1 MHQRHAW
8 FLSEAFVMLQFR
20 GIFLWH
26 SSLHISC
33 AKLSKVTSC
42 GFVFFKKKKRLKKF
56 GVTICHFFGQRCVDV
71 CIVYS
76 DFMDSELFFSHTGL
90 KF

>member
-1 MHQRHAW
+1 MHQHHAW
-8 FLSEAFVMLQFR
+8 FLSEAFVMLLFG

-42 GFVFFKKKKRLKKF
+42 VKKKKKKRLKEKF
-56 GVTICHFFGQRCVDV
+56 GVTICHLFGQSCVDV

-76 DFMDSELFFSHTGL
+76 DFMDSELVFSHTGL